1 MNREKPKAV
10 PTPPNGYAMS
20 PASAYHP
27 VQKHQ
32 HKSQSV
38 PTSQTRYMHTSCQGP
53 CICTCVNCLPQHP
66 CFADQDSE
74 LLCKSV
80 CMLQLTPVREEPVD
94 CPACWSLHPE
104 PGFEQFESGAV
115 LTEVWVRRESL
126 LPMAMKTLWDPTMLK
141 AFFSRAM
148 LPVGAIERKHT
159 VALCASKFASTAFQ
173 LHPCHHAWRLSHHQ

>member
-1 MNREKPKAV
+1 MNREKLKAV
-10 PTPPNGYAMS
+10 PRPPNGYVTCKRISCTKA
-20 PASAYHP
+20 PTQKP
-27 VQKHQ
+27 VCAHLTNQ
-32 HKSQSV
+32 
-38 PTSQTRYMHTSCQGP
+38 YMHTSCQGP
-53 CICTCVNCLPQHP
+53 CICTCFNCLSQHP

-80 CMLQLTPVREEPVD
+80 CMLQLTPVREETVD
-94 CPACWSLHPE
+94 CLACWSLHPE

-126 LPMAMKTLWDPTMLK
+126 LPMAMKTLWEPAMLK

-148 LPVGAIERKHT
+148 LPVGAIERKQS

-173 LHPCHHAWRLSHHQ
+173 LHHLPSCLEA